1 MTIQLKKLIFVT
13 LVFFQLGV
21 IVAQKKPY
29 EDPEIFRV
37 GLEPNHATIVPH
49 WNAFDALTAK
59 YLESDQIKSLNG
71 DWKFKFVEGKE
82 NIPLGFEKSTY
93 DVSSWDDI
101 KVPSNWERQG
111 FGVPIYANTS
121 MSIEPDDVGCYRF
134 NVNIPRTDLINK
146 RVFLYFTG
154 VRTAMHT
161 YVNGE
166 EMGYSEGVALPIEFD
181 ITKQLQSGENTI
193 AVKVYRKATSVIL
206 ENEDYWRLSGI
217 FRDVYLVF
225 RSPTYVEDFEVNGDM
240 NGNWKVKARI
250 INKQD
255 NPYRGLQLTA
265 RLYDTE
271 ENEIAKQSV
280 NVSDLLKNASDE
292 VEMTTKVED
301 IKLWSAEKPNL
312 YRTVLE
318 LAQNGNTLEAMAC
331 NTGFRTVKL
340 ENELLLVN
348 GQSVKIKGVNAYGWD
363 GKNAQASSYE
373 TLEKEVVLMKQNN
386 INAVRACFYPAH
398 PYFLELCDTYGI
410 YVMDEAGIET
420 HYQGD
425 YHNLPEWKG
434 THLDRVQRMLE
445 RDKNH
450 PSVIIWSCGNETLVG
465 DNTEA
470 TYHWLKQRDP
480 SRLVYN
486 DAEDKTHQ
494 LEVSSD
500 ILGHGYVNYE
510 KLMRH
515 FGTKGKSVIVK
526 EYAHSMGNAIGQL
539 DQLWDIMR
547 DPKYK
552 KLQGGFIWDFV
563 DQGWEM
569 EKDGKTFYDYGKL
582 SGKTMQEHFC
592 INGIVQ
598 PDRKPT
604 PKLIQ
609 VKKVYADIKFEAL
622 NIENLKF
629 KVTNYSYF
637 TNLDAYNFK
646 WELLV
651 DGKKTSE
658 GNFDVSLAP
667 QSDKEITLNIAA
679 SALQAKGEKLINF
692 RAFTKEAQ
700 LGIPANHEIA
710 WEQIPLS
717 VFKSEKATLI
727 NKIKVSEKGEMVV
740 VKNKKSTFT
749 FNKKTGALT
758 SWIANG
764 AEVLAEA
771 PIINTWRSVTDN
783 DISGWGG
790 SYVEYF
796 DKWNKAGLNAT
807 TNTLKEI
814 NVDKNTIVVKSEL
827 TAKSKALFELEI
839 TYEFT
844 ANSGLKI
851 STKAIPTKRLLSFNM
866 TDIPRFGW
874 DVTLTNPYNNITWY
888 GRGPHENYIDRNS
901 STLVAEYNA
910 TIDELHTP
918 YIFPQAN
925 GNHTDTRWMETRTNK
940 GNGLRYTLEKEKN
953 ELYNFTASPYSET
966 DLDNAEHTIDLKKDG
981 NVHLHIDYKHSGVG
995 NMPRHKRPEHVVPV
1009 EEMEF
1014 SLIIDPV
1021 K

>member
-1 MTIQLKKLIFVT
+1 MRLKNVIFTTLALCQLS
-13 LVFFQLGV
+13 V
-21 IVAQKKPY
+21 ITAQKEPY
-29 EDPEIFRV
+29 EDPEVFRI
-37 GLEPNHATIVPH
+37 GLEPNHATIIPH
-49 WNAFDALTAK
+49 WNADDALTSG

-71 DWKFKFVEGKE
+71 NWKFKFVEGKE
-82 NIPLGFEKSTY
+82 NIPQGFEKPTFNANNW
-93 DVSSWDDI
+93 DVI
-101 KVPSNWERQG
+101 KVPSNWEREG
-111 FGVPIYANTS
+111 FGIPIYANTT
-121 MSIEPDDVGCYRF
+121 MGIEPDDVGCYRL

-146 RVFLYFTG
+146 RVFLHFTG
-154 VRTAMHT
+154 IRTGMHA

-166 EMGYSEGVALPIEFD
+166 DMGYSEGVALPVEFD
-181 ITKQLQSGENTI
+181 ITKQLQSGDNTI

-206 ENEDYWRLSGI
+206 ENEDYWRLSGM

-225 RSPTYVEDFEVNGDM
+225 RSPAYVEDFEVKSDM
-240 NGNWKVKARI
+240 DGNWKVKARV

-265 RLYDTE
+265 RLYDA
-271 ENEIAKQSV
+271 NNNDIASQSV
-280 NVSDLLKNASDE
+280 RVSDLLKNATDE
-292 VEMTTKVED
+292 VEMTKKVEGV
-301 IKLWSAEKPNL
+301 KLWSAEKPNL

-318 LAQNGNTLEAMAC
+318 LSQDGNPLEVMAC
-331 NTGFRTVKL
+331 NTGFRTVMLK
-340 ENELLLVN
+340 NELLLVN
-348 GQSVKIKGVNAYGWD
+348 GQPVKIKGVNAYGWD
-363 GKNAQASSYE
+363 GKNAQASSYQ
-373 TLEKEVVLMKQNN
+373 TLEKEVVLMKRNN

-398 PYFLELCDTYGI
+398 PYFLELCDKYGI

-420 HYQGD
+420 HYQGE
-425 YHNLPEWKG
+425 YHDLPEWKG

-486 DAEDKTHQ
+486 DAEDRTHK
-494 LEVSSD
+494 LKASSD
-500 ILGHGYVNYE
+500 ILGHGYVNQE

-515 FGTKGKSVIVK
+515 FNSEGMSVIAK
-526 EYAHSMGNAIGQL
+526 EYAHSMGNATGQL
-539 DQLWDIMR
+539 DELWDIIR
-547 DPKYK
+547 APKHK

-569 EKDGKTFYDYGKL
+569 ESDGKTFYDYGKL
-582 SGKTMQEHFC
+582 SGKSMQEHFC

-604 PKLIQ
+604 PKLIH
-609 VKKVYADIKFEAL
+609 VKNVYADVRFEAL
-622 NIENLKF
+622 DIENLKF
-629 KVTNYSYF
+629 KVTNYAYF
-637 TNLDAYNFK
+637 TNLDEYSFK

-658 GNFDVSLAP
+658 GHFEVSLPP
-667 QSDKEITLNIAA
+667 QRDKEITLNLPE
-679 SALQAKGEKLINF
+679 SVLQVDGEKLINF
-692 RAFTKEAQ
+692 RVYTKEEQ

-710 WEQIPLS
+710 WEQIALS
-717 VFKSEKATLI
+717 SYKPEKATLAS
-727 NKIKVSEKGEMVV
+727 KIKVSEKGETIV

-749 FNKKTGALT
+749 FNKKTGELI
-758 SWIANG
+758 SWVANG
-764 AEVLAEA
+764 EDVLAEA
-771 PIINTWRSVTDN
+771 PKINAWRTVTDN

-807 TNTLKEI
+807 ANSLKEI
-814 NVDKNTIVVKSEL
+814 HVAKNAIIVKSEL
-827 TAKSKALFELEI
+827 EAKSKSLFDLDI

-844 ANSGLKI
+844 NQSGVKI
-851 STKAIPTKRLLSFNM
+851 TTKAVPTKRLLSFKM

-874 DVTLTNPYNNITWY
+874 DVTLTSPYENVIWY

-901 STLVAEYNA
+901 STLVGEYHA
-910 TIDELHTP
+910 TVDALHTP

-925 GNHTDTRWMETRTNK
+925 GNHTDTRWMKIQTNK
-940 GNGLRYTLEKEKN
+940 GNGIRFTLEKERS

-966 DLDNAEHTIDLKKDG
+966 DLDHAEHTVNLKKDG
-981 NVHLHIDYKHSGVG
+981 STHLHIDYKHSGVG

-1009 EEMEF
+1009 EDMTF
-1014 SLIIDPV
+1014 SVIMNPI